1 MKYLLSSCIILF
13 LLIAC
18 AKEDSTPTNDQN
30 NDNGQNSDPQLTY
43 VPDDNFEQALI
54 DLGYDDV
61 LDDYVLTSNISSVT
75 DLFIDALNILDLTG
89 IEDFVALT
97 DLSCD
102 FNQLT
107 TLDVSQNTVLDVL
120 SLNGNQLT
128 SLDVSQNTALTY
140 LNCRNNKLTS
150 LDVSQNV
157 ALVHLFCQDNQLTS
171 LDVSQNTALTILQC
185 EFNNL
190 TALDVSNGNNA
201 NFEAMNALDNNLTCI
216 QIDEGFTPPTDGS
229 WQKDPNTIYSTN
241 CN

>member
-1 MKYLLSSCIILF
+1 MKKIILLF
-13 LLIAC
+13 FTALLVAC
-18 AKEDSTPTNDQN
+18 SGSDDGSNATSDPID
-30 NDNGQNSDPQLTY
+30 DNGDPISDLTY

-157 ALVHLFCQDNQLTS
+157 ALVHLSCQDNQLTS